1 MPRDYQNAAPTDHQ
15 RLPEHTRDEAWI
27 RDLLHRAE
35 IGHLGHARG
44 EQPFVTPLN
53 FWFDEPNQ
61 RIIFHTGQAGRMR
74 NNLGHNPRACFEV
87 MEYGRF
93 LPANT
98 ALEFGIQYRSAMV
111 FGQVEILN
119 DPEEQRRAL
128 YALIAKHFPEMT
140 PGKEFRPITDGEL
153 AHTTVYA
160 LRIESWS
167 GKENWHE
174 QAEQSK
180 EWPPLP
186 ENNL

>member
-35 IGHLGHARG
+35 IGHLGHARS

-53 FWFDEPNQ
+53 FRYDEPNQ
-61 RIIFHTGQAGRMR
+61 RIIFHTGLAGRMR

-128 YALIAKHFPEMT
+128 YALIAKHFPEMS

-167 GKENWHE
+167 GKENWNE
-174 QAEQSK
+174 QAEQSE
-180 EWPPLP
+180 EWPPLRLSL
-186 ENNL
+186 E